1 MVKKRFTKKLKK
13 QPKKGGDANAFR
25 NDDVFVQKP
34 LPVEQIKSQEEKN
47 NGEEIMT
54 EQALTKPLLPE
65 IREQE
70 FPNTDEN
77 LQNTNETKDNT
88 RNIELEIG
96 LLKEIIEAKKNK
108 LENVIMKDL
117 KVLKNRIAL
126 NENSLNNYSSK
137 NRITRKLKNIFY
149 DKYAKQKTEIKTEIE
164 RLKKEMNTLEQDK
177 INIENE
183 IKHLE
188 QEKINLEQEK
198 NKKPVIDEDDDD
210 DMFND
215 ISKAGRRT
223 RRKKIKKVQKKSL
236 KRKNKKESF

>member
-70 FPNTDEN
+70 LPNTDEN
-77 LQNTNETKDNT
+77 LQKMNETKDNT

-96 LLKEIIEAKKNK
+96 LKQMRLNSVINQIKN
-108 LENVIMKDL
+108 LNDIL
-117 KVLKNRIAL
+117 GSKNNLL
-126 NENSLNNYSSK
+126 NIYSSK
-137 NRITRKLKNIFY
+137 NRITRKLKNLFFNN
-149 DKYAKQKTEIKTEIE
+149 KNASEKKNIKIEIE
-164 RLKKEMNTLEQDK
+164 NVKKE
-177 INIENE
+177 IET
-183 IKHLE
+183 LE
-188 QEKINLEQEK
+188 QEKINLENEIKHLEQEK

-236 KRKNKKESF
+236 KRKNKK